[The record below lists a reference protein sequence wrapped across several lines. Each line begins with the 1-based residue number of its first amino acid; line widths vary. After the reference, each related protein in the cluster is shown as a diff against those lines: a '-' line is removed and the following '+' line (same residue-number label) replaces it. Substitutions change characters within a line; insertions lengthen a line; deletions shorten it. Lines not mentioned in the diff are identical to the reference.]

1 MLILGFFNVSSNHIC
16 NNKTNFNTH
25 STTTSAT
32 ANKTIN
38 NLAICKNVVIFIMVT
53 TIITLSCMTP
63 PSTPTSTNGPF
74 RVGFYK
80 KCGKMQ
86 YLLPLQLVLELFL
99 APAFS

>member
-1 MLILGFFNVSSNHIC
+1 MLIFGVFNVSSNHIC
-16 NNKTNFNTH
+16 NHKTNSNTH

-38 NLAICKNVVIFIMVT
+38 NLAICKINVIFIMVT

-63 PSTPTSTNGPF
+63 PLTPTSTNGLLH
-74 RVGFYK
+74 VGFYK

-86 YLLPLQLVLELFL
+86 YLLPLQLVLELF
-99 APAFS
+99 